1 MIRGKEMHKEN
12 MDAITNAITTILD
25 DGHMAEI
32 KVEKGSLLVVDVYSK
47 RKVIYK
53 QPIEETEAK

>member
-1 MIRGKEMHKEN
+1 MHKEN

>member
-1 MIRGKEMHKEN
+1 MHKYNHAEIIS
-12 MDAITNAITTILD
+12 AINTILE
-25 DGHMAEI
+25 DGHQAEV